1 MANRNHQKYGIRV
14 DRKVVHGGIT
24 KRPLEQRAGEHLQK
38 WPGATVHHVGLA
50 VTEKSAQYLEK
61 GKSYS

>member
-1 MANRNHQKYGIRV
+1 MANRNHRKYEVRV

-38 WPGATVHHVGLA
+38 WPNATVRQVGRA
-50 VTEKSAQYLEK
+50 VTEKSARN
-61 GKSYS
+61 